1 MSLSAFSL
9 PKQAQRK
16 SMAKRNA
23 ATRSSRAAL
32 LRAGRPLFEKA
43 VQNNRRVCLK
53 AFWFF
58 FSKKNII
65 ITKLT
70 LKGERYGRI
79 CTFAFTQ
86 RIQLA

>member
-16 SMAKRNA
+16 SLAKRNA

-43 VQNNRRVCLK
+43 VQNNRWVGLK
-53 AFWFF
+53 AFLVL
-58 FSKKNII
+58 FSRKKYVQIN
-65 ITKLT
+65 
-70 LKGERYGRI
+70 
-79 CTFAFTQ
+79 
-86 RIQLA
+86 